1 MIFVALIYLKMVIVI
16 AKTREGHFFIPRNI
30 IRNGV
35 NFLSELGKKEFS
47 ENRGVIAAAMR
58 IEGRSCLT
66 KGRQRCIDLIALWER
81 NVA

>member
-1 MIFVALIYLKMVIVI
+1 MIFVALICLKMIIVI
-16 AKTREGHFFIPRNI
+16 AKTREGHFFYTAKY

-35 NFLSELGKKEFS
+35 NFLSEPGEKEFS